1 MKVIIRDLH
10 SSILPHMEN
19 SWVEI
24 IIKST
29 HTQNKINCMV
39 NEKETK
45 NCWIQTLIMW
55 NSQYRD
61 KNLLKSLYNKLNH

>member
-1 MKVIIRDLH
+1 
-10 SSILPHMEN
+10 
-19 SWVEI
+19 
-24 IIKST
+24 
-29 HTQNKINCMV
+29 MV